1 MAENEN
7 TTLEEL
13 TPTPEEILEDLKR
26 NTVPKED
33 YEKLVGKYNKLFYD
47 VANGRQIEGEQKD
60 LHTSALEAIK
70 RIQNKELHTPREH
83 IDALLTIDA
92 DMRGRGQRSIFL
104 PSEGEPN
111 EATVDS
117 TDRVR
122 ALLQKAL
129 DQSDGSDEIAAA
141 IIGNSLRD
149 VK

>member
-7 TTLEEL
+7 PTEEL
-13 TPTPEEILEDLKR
+13 TPPTPEEVLEDLKQ

-33 YEKLVGKYNKLFYD
+33 YDKLVAKYNKLFYD
-47 VANGRQIEGEQKD
+47 VATGKQIEGEQED
-60 LHTSALEAIK
+60 ISQRELDAIK
-70 RIQNKELHTPREH
+70 ALQKKELHTPLEH
-83 IDALLTIDA
+83 IDALLTIDEA
-92 DMRGRGQRSIFL
+92 ERQKGHRSIFL

-117 TDRVR
+117 ADKVR
-122 ALLQKAL
+122 ALLIKAR
-129 DQSDGSDEIAAA
+129 DQSEGSNEVTVA